1 MYTVQQMQALDYLLK
16 RILLESNYPFYEKNL
31 KLVISYNNKLWY
43 GDFVQMDGVFTFQY
57 FIDDIGDIEK
67 VRFSPNYDNS
77 ALFKSIW
84 DSYQETIS
92 RNNLFKK
99 INDPTMLFN
108 SLLRILNYAD
118 INDEFSPFYP
128 YLLNAKTLK
137 GSLELPLINLEDTD
151 IELVSI
157 IEVID

>member
-1 MYTVQQMQALDYLLK
+1 MGL
-16 RILLESNYPFYEKNL
+16 
-31 KLVISYNNKLWY
+31 
-43 GDFVQMDGVFTFQY
+43 
-57 FIDDIGDIEK
+57 
-67 VRFSPNYDNS
+67 
-77 ALFKSIW
+77 
-84 DSYQETIS
+84 IS